1 MTSSTGGRASPQ
13 GDAARSVHGDLD
25 ERAETVEAPTLA
37 SRLEGLAADLFRHR
51 AFMRLWSSRLFGTTA
66 NQMLLVAL
74 GWQMYDLTHS
84 AWDLGLV
91 GLFQFLPALALVL
104 VAGQVVDRFHR
115 ARIVALCMAAQAVI
129 AAALIWASIAHAAGR
144 EMLLVVSVAVG
155 IVRAFQMPTQQALT
169 PMVLPPALL
178 PRGLAFS
185 SAGAQGAIVAGP
197 ALGGFVYVAGAHVVY
212 ALCAVLF
219 VTAGLLVAGVRN
231 EQP

>member
-1 MTSSTGGRASPQ
+1 
-13 GDAARSVHGDLD
+13 
-25 ERAETVEAPTLA
+25 
-37 SRLEGLAADLFRHR
+37 
-51 AFMRLWSSRLFGTTA
+51 MRLWFSRLFGTTA

-129 AAALIWASIAHAAGR
+129 AGALIWARSAHAVGR
-144 EMLLVVSVAVG
+144 EMLLAVSVAVG

-185 SAGAQGAIVAGP
+185 SAGCAGRDRRR
-197 ALGGFVYVAGAHVVY
+197 AGARRLRLRRRRARRVR
-212 ALCAVLF
+212 
-219 VTAGLLVAGVRN
+219 GLRRCSS
-231 EQP
+231 